1 MNQQLMEFQQGLVHI
16 AHFPK
21 KKKKKHLQS
30 LCEVGYLTSSPFH
43 DPNFAGATDLM
54 RDGTMMADSP
64 CEQLQQM
71 LNVHLCCG
79 SFDVEG

>member
-16 AHFPK
+16 AHFP
-21 KKKKKHLQS
+21 KKKKHLQS